1 MPDVGLSNDD
11 EDDDGDAKKVQP
23 AEEEQERMYDIPD
36 ESPLSEDFIDQ
47 EPSESDESEDDYDNS
62 ADEPQAIPEQ
72 LRFLALPRRSSQEL
86 QYLIGLIQ
94 CNSKYK

>member
-1 MPDVGLSNDD
+1 MMMCLMSDSAMMMKTTMGMH
-11 EDDDGDAKKVQP
+11 KKVQP
-23 AEEEQERMYDIPD
+23 EEEEQERMYDIPD

-72 LRFLALPRRSSQEL
+72 LRFLAVPRRSSQEL
-86 QYLIGLIQ
+86 EYLIQ
-94 CNSKYK
+94 CNSM